1 MNALAQ
7 AIGFGLVTAMTL
19 AISTVAVSLQHS
31 VTSVPNL
38 AHGDIMT
45 YGAYTAYSVT
55 LWTHDLPLEAIAA
68 VAAGAAIA
76 GALNKGLLQPFAKRG
91 SKTVTLLV
99 ITLACSLILQSV
111 LIGIFTGST
120 VNFALPSA
128 SPHKYGPFI
137 FSVRDGVIIA
147 VSIAVLA
154 SVHIVLRYT
163 KFGKAQRAVS
173 DNPELARVSGINS
186 ARVIQLTWLWAGAM
200 AGLGGFVLAGQ
211 IGSFTPTVGFYFLF
225 VVYSAAVVGG
235 LGNVYGAIIG
245 ALIIGVGTSVA
256 GLYVPGDYAQSF
268 AFVALILTLLF
279 RPSGFFASRTR
290 VVADL

>member
-1 MNALAQ
+1 VNAIAQ

-31 VTSVPNL
+31 VTRVPNL

-45 YGAYTAYSVT
+45 YGAYTAYSVS
-55 LWTHDLPLEAIAA
+55 LWTHDLPLEAVCA
-68 VAAGAAIA
+68 VAAGAGVA
-76 GALNKGLLQPFAKRG
+76 GALNKGLLQPFARR
-91 SKTVTLLV
+91 SAQTVTLLV
-99 ITLACSLILQSV
+99 ITLAVSLILQSV

-120 VNFALPSA
+120 VNFTLPGT
-128 SPHKYGPFI
+128 SPHNYGPFI
-137 FSVRDGVIIA
+137 FSVRDGITIA
-147 VSIAVLA
+147 VSLVVLA
-154 SVHIVLRYT
+154 SVHVILRHT

-186 ARVIQLTWLWAGAM
+186 DRVIQVTWLWSGAM

-245 ALIIGVGTSVA
+245 ALLIGVGTSVA